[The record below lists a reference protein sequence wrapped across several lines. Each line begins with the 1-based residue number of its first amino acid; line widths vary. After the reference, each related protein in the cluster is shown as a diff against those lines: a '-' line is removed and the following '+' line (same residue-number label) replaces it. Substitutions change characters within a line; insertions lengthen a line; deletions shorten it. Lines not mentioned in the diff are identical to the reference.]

1 MLVDR
6 FSLARNNIDNYIRVL
21 YGYIMSKIE
30 KRRYS
35 DRPGYLSHF
44 VSERR
49 RKLKRMA
56 VELKGGCCQ
65 ICGYNKYVGA
75 LDFHHVDEGMKSFDL
90 SSRGLTR
97 SWDRIKEEIN
107 KCVLVCANCHREVHA
122 GLIDLQKLT
131 QMV

>member
-1 MLVDR
+1 MVIYMTKFD
-6 FSLARNNIDNYIRVL
+6 
-21 YGYIMSKIE
+21 

-56 VELKGGCCQ
+56 VELKGGRCQ
-65 ICGYNKYVGA
+65 ICGYNKCIGA
-75 LDFHHVDEGMKSFDL
+75 MDFHHVDEEKKSFDL

-97 SWDRIKEEIN
+97 SWARIEEEIK
-107 KCVLVCANCHREVHA
+107 KCVLVCANCHREIHA
-122 GLIDLQKLT
+122 GLTK
-131 QMV
+131 V